1 MKKFLKC
8 IKSNSTLDLK
18 RAWPS
23 VSWCLFTT
31 EIEDNRRRN
40 ASLVSTT
47 CEVITNKCN
56 LNVLEGN
63 THRTI
68 KEIDSRNRESTQE
81 IQNKAL
87 HKENK
92 GKVIQSI
99 QEHAIAVEIH
109 SSSRENFQELSVIK
123 KSEKNIMVLK
133 FRENRMKET
142 ACRDSSMTTV
152 HYNIQEQ
159 H

>member
-109 SSSRENFQELSVIK
+109 SSSRENFQELSVYQEER
-123 KSEKNIMVLK
+123 EKYHGTK
-133 FRENRMKET
+133 
-142 ACRDSSMTTV
+142 
-152 HYNIQEQ
+152 IQRK
-159 H
+159 